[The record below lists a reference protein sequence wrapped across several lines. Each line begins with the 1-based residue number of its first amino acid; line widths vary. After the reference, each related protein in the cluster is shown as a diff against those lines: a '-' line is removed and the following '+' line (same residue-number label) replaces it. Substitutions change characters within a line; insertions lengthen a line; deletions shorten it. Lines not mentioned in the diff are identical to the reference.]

1 MLKAAPEGGLYY
13 ICNPNN
19 PTGTLTAREDIDW
32 LVANKPAGAVVL
44 VDEAYLHFAR
54 GATSCVDLAK
64 QDKGVVVLRT
74 FSKLYGMAG
83 LRAGA
88 AIGRPELLDKLT
100 AFGPGILPT
109 AGMAGAT
116 ASLLVRDLVAQ
127 RRQTL
132 VEARE
137 TTFEFLR
144 KHGYS
149 FLPSES
155 NKFML
160 DVGKPGREA
169 IRALATENVY
179 IGRVWPAMPTYVRVT
194 VGTREEMRRFEQ
206 ALLKTVP
213 AVG

>member
-1 MLKAAPEGGLYY
+1 MVKEAPDAGLYY

-19 PTGTLTAREDIDW
+19 PTGTLTPREDIDW
-32 LVANKPAGAVVL
+32 LVENKPANSIVL

-54 GATSCVDLAK
+54 GASACVDLAK
-64 QDKGVVVLRT
+64 QNKGVIVLRT

-88 AIGRPELLDKLT
+88 AIGSPELLDKLT
-100 AFGPGILPT
+100 SFGPGILPAT
-109 AGMAGAT
+109 GMAGAT
-116 ASLLVRDLVAQ
+116 ASLRVRDLVPQ

-132 VEARE
+132 VETRE
-137 TTFEFLR
+137 ATFEFLR

-160 DVGKPGREA
+160 DVRTPGREA
-169 IRALATENVY
+169 IRALAAENVY
-179 IGRVWPAMPTYVRVT
+179 IGRVWAAMPTHVRVT
-194 VGTREEMRRFEQ
+194 VGTRDEMRRFEQ
-206 ALLKTVP
+206 ALLKTVRP
-213 AVG
+213 AA